1 LLSGGWIFFLFL
13 ESMNNRYK
21 TLEILYSIVQD
32 TPSPTRYTCKPN
44 QIILR
49 QTLPWDNIIEH
60 LQQLAAEQLV
70 SFKQMGVDST
80 VTLTEEGLAFIQSGA
95 YKLQD

>member
-1 LLSGGWIFFLFL
+1 MLF
-13 ESMNNRYK
+13 SAYMNNRYK

-49 QTLPWDNIIEH
+49 QTLPWDAIIDH
-60 LQQLAAEQLV
+60 LEELATEGLV
-70 SFKQMGVDST
+70 QFKQKGMEST
-80 VTLTEEGLAFIQSGA
+80 VTLTEEGLSFITSGS
-95 YKLQD
+95 YRLQA